1 MSFYFYFGG
10 KNWKYGYAP
19 SAIALFVTLILTF
32 FMPES
37 PKFLYAKRNWSKLHQ
52 ALSRIA
58 WINGKD
64 TFVIQNN
71 FELNIVN
78 RSQNSNDDLN
88 LQDQDNTN
96 KNENYSVFNS
106 LRDRIVF
113 MNLVA
118 MVI

>member
-1 MSFYFYFGG
+1 
-10 KNWKYGYAP
+10 
-19 SAIALFVTLILTF
+19 
-32 FMPES
+32 MPES

-78 RSQNSNDDLN
+78 CSQNSNDDLN
-88 LQDQDNTN
+88 IQDQNNSN
-96 KNENYSVFNS
+96 KNENYSVFHS